1 MRSVLNRLRVEY
13 SSTRLSTEGWLSTS
27 EPLSVRALTNLRQS
41 EVMRFPETEII
52 NLVWF
57 HIHDQEGEQSLYP
70 EYVKHKTRSNK
81 SSSSRHSIDEDHGS
95 TTCSHH
101 PAPPPTT
108 TCSLEGARWGGNP
121 VLYLKI
127 SAFKDQIYK
136 IPLEIKKTFN
146 AIWGDVLGKD
156 PIEVDHHKSASTRW
170 FCQRATGRSQKR
182 NSMNW
187 CLVLRYI
194 WVFVL
199 ASWQPN
205 QPCFLVLV
213 KPTMSRGDL
222 IIVMY

>member
-1 MRSVLNRLRVEY
+1 MWTCCEEYFLNNSMRSVLNRLRIEY

-81 SSSSRHSIDEDHGS
+81 SSSSRHLVDKDHGS
-95 TTCSHH
+95 TTCGHH

-108 TCSLEGARWGGNP
+108 TCSLEGARWGDNP
-121 VLYLKI
+121 VLYLQI

-136 IPLEIKKTFN
+136 YTIRDKKHRKN
-146 AIWGDVLGKD
+146 CECCPGHYL
-156 PIEVDHHKSASTRW
+156 ST
-170 FCQRATGRSQKR
+170 S
-182 NSMNW
+182 
-187 CLVLRYI
+187 VY
-194 WVFVL
+194 
-199 ASWQPN
+199 
-205 QPCFLVLV
+205 
-213 KPTMSRGDL
+213 
-222 IIVMY
+222 